1 MKSKILVLMS
11 IYNES
16 LDFIK
21 QSTLSIREQTY
32 SNFCVV
38 IVIDNPKISAEI
50 LDYLNSL
57 SNNDQRFLI
66 HRNETNIGLANSL
79 NLAASKVE
87 LADFDYIAR
96 MDSDDISLPKRFETQ
111 INFLLSNPDVDL
123 IGSSAYQ
130 IDECN
135 RNLDD
140 FTVSKGLVRL
150 NYGSSSIHPTWM
162 MKKSIF
168 VDLCGYRDFECAQDY
183 DFLCRASL
191 RGYVIE
197 NIPEK
202 LIFYRLRSN
211 SIGAKKRLLQRRIK
225 YYISYKYRNKT
236 LLENGVPL
244 LSDNIMCFLFNFIE
258 EVKATNKTLSV
269 LLYPFSLYHM
279 RNIYLLY
286 MNSREQNCEYKN

>member
-32 SNFCVV
+32 SNFRVV

-79 NLAASKVE
+79 NVAASKVE

-168 VDLCGYRDFECAQDY
+168 VDLCGYRNFECAQDY

-202 LIFYRLRSN
+202 LIFYRLRTN

-258 EVKATNKTLSV
+258 EVKATNKTLSF
-269 LLYPFSLYHM
+269 LLYPFSFYHM

-286 MNSREQNCEYKN
+286 MNYREKNCEYKN